1 MLNRFAG
8 TIRFRL
14 RYERFHQQRSRAF
27 AAALR
32 ERFSGLLASSPGYR
46 LLDPVSLQT
55 PSLPLRSHIKS
66 LVKAAFLGSRNV
78 PHWQLQ
84 LYPPS
89 YESNPYILRITD
101 RINVSP

>member
-32 ERFSGLLASSPGYR
+32 ERFSGLLASSPVLSFAR
-46 LLDPVSLQT
+46 PSELTDPLLAPQ
-55 PSLPLRSHIKS
+55 
-66 LVKAAFLGSRNV
+66 
-78 PHWQLQ
+78 
-84 LYPPS
+84 
-89 YESNPYILRITD
+89 ITYQE
-101 RINVSP
+101 PC